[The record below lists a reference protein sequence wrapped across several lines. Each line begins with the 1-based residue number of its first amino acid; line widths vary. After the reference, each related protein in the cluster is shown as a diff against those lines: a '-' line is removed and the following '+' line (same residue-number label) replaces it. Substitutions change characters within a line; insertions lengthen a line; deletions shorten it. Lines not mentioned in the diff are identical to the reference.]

1 MKTRTR
7 YDAIVVGAR
16 VAGAATAMLLA
27 RRGLQV
33 LCLDRGREGSDT
45 VSTHA
50 LMRAGVQQL
59 HRWGLLERIRGAGTP
74 PVKTTTFH
82 YGEETI
88 EIPIKSRG
96 GVDALYGPRRT
107 MLDSILVDAAREAGA
122 IVQFDRRVLDVTR
135 DCDGRVNGVV
145 VNVTEEQPKA
155 IRARIVI
162 GADGIHSRVAYSVG
176 ALLERQAP
184 HAGAAI
190 YGYVKDLERSGYHWY
205 YGPGVSAGTIPT
217 NGGDTCVFVAMSHE
231 RFRDA
236 LYLGLEPLYR
246 SVLREA
252 APELAGLLENRELTG
267 RLVPF
272 AGERGF
278 LRRAHGKGWAL
289 VGDAGYFKDPITA
302 HGISDA
308 FMDAELLVNAIG
320 QGSDDALEAYERVR
334 NARAEEFMELS
345 DRIGSYTWTMEE
357 LKTHHLRLSELMG
370 EEMKLVRSFDSAGE
384 STLLDSAAA

>member
-1 MKTRTR
+1 MKTTTT

-16 VAGAATAMLLA
+16 AAGAATSMLLA
-27 RRGLQV
+27 RRGFRV
-33 LCLDRGREGSDT
+33 LCLDRAREGSDT

-59 HRWGLLERIRGAGTP
+59 HRWGLLDRIRAAGTP
-74 PVKTTTFH
+74 PVRTTSFH
-82 YGEETI
+82 YGDETI
-88 EIPIKSRG
+88 EIPIKDRD
-96 GVDALYGPRRT
+96 GVDALYAPRRT
-107 MLDSILVDAAREAGA
+107 ILDAMLVDAAREAGA
-122 IVQFDRRVLDVTR
+122 IVLHERRVTDIAR

-145 VNVTEEQPKA
+145 VNVTEEKPKA

-162 GADGIHSRVAYSVG
+162 GADGIHSRVAHAAGSLV
-176 ALLERQAP
+176 ERQGS

-190 YGYVKDLERSGYHWY
+190 YGYMPATGSTGYHWY
-205 YGPGVSAGTIPT
+205 FRPGVSAGAIPT
-217 NGGDTCVFVAMSHE
+217 NGGNACVFVAMPHE
-231 RFRDA
+231 RFRDE
-236 LYLGLEPLYR
+236 LPRGLEAIYR

-252 APELAGLLENRELTG
+252 APELAEKLEGREIAG

-302 HGISDA
+302 HGLSDA
-308 FMDAELLVNAIG
+308 LMDAELLVNAIT
-320 QGSDDALEAYERVR
+320 QGSDEALEAYEQIR

-345 DRIGSYTWTMEE
+345 DKIGSYAWSMEE
-357 LKTHHLRLSELMG
+357 LKSYHLRLSELMG
-370 EEMKLVRSFDSAGE
+370 HEMKLIRSLDSAGE
-384 STLLDSAAA
+384 GSLLESAAA